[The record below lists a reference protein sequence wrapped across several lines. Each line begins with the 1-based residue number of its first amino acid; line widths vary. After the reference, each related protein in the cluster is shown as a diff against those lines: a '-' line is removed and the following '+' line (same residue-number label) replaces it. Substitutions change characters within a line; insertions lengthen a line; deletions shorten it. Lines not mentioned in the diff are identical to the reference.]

1 MISASVLICIH
12 NFFSVS
18 KKQAVASQAKL
29 VIKLSGDAKDAQSSK
44 EGIYTLSLDT
54 VNGKSYWIQE
64 EGTSAIWFDKKY
76 GNWKIGSKDN
86 LGTSASGLYS
96 NGNVNKPQ
104 DATIWNYY
112 ITDNKTWIKANE
124 NEVYAGSTV
133 NFRFKEVFNLQIHL
147 HKRFF

>member
-1 MISASVLICIH
+1 MY

-29 VIKLSGDAKDAQSSK
+29 VIKLSGVAKNAQSSK

-54 VNGKSYWIQE
+54 VNGKSYWMQE

-96 NGNVNKPQ
+96 SRKRNVKKPQ
-104 DATIWNYY
+104 DETIWNYY
-112 ITDNKTWIKANE
+112 NTDNKTWIQANG
-124 NEVYAGSTV
+124 NEVYVGNNT
-133 NFRFKEVFNLQIHL
+133 K
-147 HKRFF
+147 KRDYI

>member
-1 MISASVLICIH
+1 MWSHFGFFCTKSLLLQYDICIH

-29 VIKLSGDAKDAQSSK
+29 VIKLTGSAKDAQSSK

-64 EGTSAIWFDKKY
+64 EGTSAIWVSKKFGIWY
-76 GNWKIGSKDN
+76 IGSKDN
-86 LGTSASGLYS
+86 LGTRASSLHS
-96 NGNVNKPQ
+96 NFNVNKPQ

-112 ITDNKTWIKANE
+112 ITDNNTWIEANE
-124 NEVYAGSTV
+124 NEVYVGSNTK
-133 NFRFKEVFNLQIHL
+133 KEI
-147 HKRFF
+147 